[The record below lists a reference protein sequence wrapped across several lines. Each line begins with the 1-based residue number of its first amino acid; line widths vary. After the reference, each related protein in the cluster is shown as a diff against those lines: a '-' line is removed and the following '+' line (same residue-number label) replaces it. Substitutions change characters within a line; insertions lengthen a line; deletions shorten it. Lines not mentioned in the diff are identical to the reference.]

1 MMQSFERLGLSVPNG
16 LKGQHGS
23 RETSKEVVVV
33 VPQVLVRIGS
43 ERCEKERIQG

>member
-1 MMQSFERLGLSVPNG
+1 MLGLSVPNG
-16 LKGQHGS
+16 LEKGQHGS

-33 VPQVLVRIGS
+33 VPQVLVRIES